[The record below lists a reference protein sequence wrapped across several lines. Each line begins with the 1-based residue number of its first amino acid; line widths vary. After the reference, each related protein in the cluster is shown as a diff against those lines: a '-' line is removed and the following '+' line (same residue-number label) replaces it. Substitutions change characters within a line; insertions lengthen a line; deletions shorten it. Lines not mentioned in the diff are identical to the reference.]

1 METDE
6 TLTVQMARHRW
17 PLLIMTGLV
26 VVTLFSC
33 ILMLST
39 TSLLAKPELTS
50 GAQIP
55 AGTEQRADR

>member
-1 METDE
+1 MEADE
-6 TLTVQMARHRW
+6 TFAAHVARHRW

-50 GAQIP
+50 GAHIP
-55 AGTEQRADR
+55 PGTEQRADR